1 MMMAMRESEPN
12 LPIEATYETTETRS
26 ASEPS
31 SKQLLSK
38 VLVETLSRRREDSD
52 GLIDHLRQ
60 WRSMLADPVLS
71 KAMLAAIVGQV
82 LLYRLG
88 PDAENIPENLR
99 QEVGEVLWNDPASQT
114 RLNRLWANLEPQP

>member
-1 MMMAMRESEPN
+1 MMMTMRESEPN
-12 LPIEATYETTETRS
+12 PPKEATFETTETRS
-26 ASEPS
+26 ASQPS

-60 WRSMLADPVLS
+60 WRSMLADQVLS
-71 KAMLAAIVGQV
+71 QAMLAAIVGQV

-114 RLNRLWANLEPQP
+114 RLNRLWSNLESQT

>member
-1 MMMAMRESEPN
+1 MMMTMRESEPN
-12 LPIEATYETTETRS
+12 PPKEATFETTETRS
-26 ASEPS
+26 ASQPS

-60 WRSMLADPVLS
+60 WRSMLADQVLS
-71 KAMLAAIVGQV
+71 QAMLAAIVGQV

-114 RLNRLWANLEPQP
+114 RLNRLWANLESQP